1 MDASEKI
8 IRFDS
13 YDALLGEIRRDMK
26 DGDPLRCRYPVRFI
40 MLNNFDDWHQLA
52 QDLPRFG
59 VQPFNLE
66 ELINDNHERWIT
78 TDELCRAING
88 LKVTSL
94 VTPFSELVRF
104 YSDADFRGFFN
115 EIMINTEDIDRPQKR
130 IYIPLIG
137 LQNRFSSFL
146 SSFARIEESAPIWA
160 YLTEEHKTK
169 VFLTTIKN
177 KSNAFDS
184 HKDIKCIDT
193 LYDWLRFWK
202 THAPQKQIIC
212 SSGPINRKE
221 KFSAPDNIFTFEH
234 IKNSYE
240 YIESFLGVNV
250 PLAYDA
256 SEENFWSQ
264 LLADIIKTGAAA
276 FNFSSFVSDYF
287 GFSKISPRE
296 LIRHWIE
303 SETTPYGRWLLKNYF
318 LSSTLAEKYPY
329 LKVCFNE
336 ITDFENCCEL
346 TSKIAERI
354 FYFSENSTQNKFAAE
369 RQSLMKHSATQFN
382 QYTDESTK
390 TYVKNYLRELDQN
403 DTQLAITLTT
413 GIFDFEKVLIAAW
426 FADRDNNGL
435 SLEKAAEKYPDLG
448 LYLADLKPTEN
459 RKDNWH
465 LDYLAAYRDA
475 KLSDKIT
482 ESVATVIAEKNHDG
496 DSFYDWYHSFNE
508 THELLHKHQNN
519 ADLRPDKVY
528 WVDALG
534 AEFLPFLLSIV
545 ENNNLGYRVL
555 YSEVTRCTIPS
566 ATAQNRFDGA
576 VKFEDLDKIAHD
588 TAGYKKNATLVR
600 ELTVLSEKMR
610 EIITGNSHGEHTIAI
625 VSDHGLSCLSRL
637 ADSKK
642 YDAKVEHDGRYIKV
656 TGDNKLYHD
665 ADYVVHINENDG
677 ERYKVALTHSSLG
690 RKPVHEVHGGCT
702 PEEVLVP
709 YIIITNRKQNL
720 NTYRYEVLTGE
731 IEVSNPTITINVMPQ
746 PSRVILTID
755 DQEYNMIRSGNKW
768 SAHVDGLEEGEYK
781 ADFSVPGGT
790 SHSEVIKVNG
800 TGFGGNDFLDF

>member
-13 YDALLGEIRRDMK
+13 YDALLDEIKRDMK

-40 MLNNFDDWHQLA
+40 MLNNFDVWHQLA
-52 QDLPRFG
+52 KDLPILG

-66 ELINDNHERWIT
+66 ELIEDNHERWIT
-78 TDELCRAING
+78 TDELCRTIEK

-104 YSDADFRGFFN
+104 YTDTDFRGFFN
-115 EIMINTEDIDRPQKR
+115 EIMINTEDIDHPEKR

-137 LQNRFSSFL
+137 LQNRFSGFL

-177 KSNAFDS
+177 ESNAFAGHDN
-184 HKDIKCIDT
+184 IKCLDT

-202 THAPQKQIIC
+202 THAPQEQIIC

-221 KFSAPDNIFTFEH
+221 KYSDPDNIFTFEH

-250 PLAYDA
+250 PLTYDA
-256 SEENFWSQ
+256 SEDEFWSQ
-264 LLADIIKTGAAA
+264 LLADIIKAGPAT
-276 FNFSSFVSDYF
+276 FNFSSFVSGHF
-287 GFSKISPRE
+287 GFSKVSPRE
-296 LIRHWIE
+296 LIQHWIE
-303 SETTPYGRWLLKNYF
+303 SETTPYGRWLIKNYF
-318 LSSTLAEKYPY
+318 LSSALAEKYPY
-329 LKVCFNE
+329 LKVCFDE
-336 ITDFENCCEL
+336 ITDYENYCEL
-346 TSKIAERI
+346 PSKIAERI
-354 FYFSENSTQNKFAAE
+354 FYFSEPSTQNKFAAE
-369 RQSLMKHSATQFN
+369 RQLLMKRSAALFN
-382 QYTDESTK
+382 QFTDESTK
-390 TYVKNYLRELDQN
+390 TYIKNCLGELDQN
-403 DTQLAITLTT
+403 NTQLAITLTT
-413 GIFDFEKVLIAAW
+413 GIFDFEKVLITAW
-426 FADRDNNGL
+426 FANRDNTGL

-448 LYLADLKPTEN
+448 LYLADLKPTEK

-475 KLSDKIT
+475 KLSDEIT
-482 ESVATVIAEKNHDG
+482 ESITSFIAEKNHDG

-508 THELLHKHQNN
+508 THDLLHKHQNN

-534 AEFLPFLLSIV
+534 AEFLPFLLSIF
-545 ENNNLGYRVL
+545 EDSSHGFRVL

-566 ATAQNRFDGA
+566 ATAQNRFDDV
-576 VKFEDLDKIAHD
+576 VKFEELDKIAHD
-588 TAGYKKNATLVR
+588 AAGYKKNATLVK
-600 ELTVLSEKMR
+600 ELKVLAAKMW
-610 EIITGNSHGEHTIAI
+610 EIITSNSHGEHTIAI

-642 YDAKVEHDGRYIKV
+642 YDAKVEHDGRYINV

-709 YIIITNRKQNL
+709 YIIITNKKQNL
-720 NTYRYEVLTGE
+720 ATYRYEVLTKE
-731 IEVSNPTITINVMPQ
+731 IEVSDPTITVNVMPQ
-746 PSRVILTID
+746 PSRVKLTID
-755 DQEYNMIRSGNKW
+755 DQEYNMTRCGNKW
-768 SAHVDGLEEGEYK
+768 SARVEGLEEGEYK
-781 ADFSVPGGT
+781 ADFTIPGGT
-790 SHSEVIKVNG
+790 SYSEIIKVNG